1 MTITQLQ
8 EAIDTN
14 LTASGADKITAAELR
29 TVMGNIK
36 DELLARGITIVA
48 DTTALAALSGANY
61 KAAIVESNGVFK
73 WLSSGTANGTTIFA
87 AAGGGTWNRII
98 SVTGGGASAINDL
111 TDVTITSAATG
122 DSLEYNGSAFVN
134 VNKTFTEL
142 TGTTWDGSNKYKTS
156 LSGNLA
162 LTLNSTKVAGILVI
176 EDNNSHTLTING
188 TSVPVNATTA
198 TQIGFTKA
206 NGVYYITDKDG
217 LTITV
222 AGPDVTAPTVISA
235 TAIDANT
242 IEVVLSEAVTLTN
255 SGWSFKQ
262 NGSTI
267 TPDSVTGSGTDT
279 LQFVFSETMLDTDTI
294 LRSYN
299 SATGNTIDASGN
311 ELVTFTDQAVDN
323 EITSQYGTDIT
334 VFDKDALMTKVGTEY
349 ISDAA
354 AYIRVN
360 AITTDSLTGNG
371 SFVIDMLDA
380 GPIYGPEFGMKTTQV
395 KGNYT
400 TWIVGLVKE
409 TNKFRVY
416 ENGVSGTL
424 ISTVI
429 INDDKVE
436 LQRTGTTVKAR
447 LFRAG
452 VWSDLYTF
460 STSVSGTVYMGFTAV
475 DDGTYVSKVSN
486 PRIKI

>member
-1 MTITQLQ
+1 MPNKKISQLT
-8 EAIDTN
+8 E
-14 LTASGADKITAAELR
+14 E
-29 TVMGNIK
+29 
-36 DELLARGITIVA
+36 
-48 DTTALAALSGANY
+48 TAL
-61 KAAIVESNGVFK
+61 E
-73 WLSSGTANGTTIFA
+73 
-87 AAGGGTWNRII
+87 
-98 SVTGGGASAINDL
+98 L
-111 TDVTITSAATG
+111 TDVVPVADPTTGEAKKATVE
-122 DSLEYNGSAFVN
+122 SLLA

-162 LTLNSTKVAGILVI
+162 LTLNTTKVSGVLVI

-188 TSVPVNATTA
+188 TSVPINATVA
-198 TQIGFTKA
+198 TVIAFVKA
-206 NGVYYITDKDG
+206 NGVYYIIDKDG
-217 LTITV
+217 LTVTV
-222 AGPDVTAPTVISA
+222 AGPDVTAPTVVSA

-242 IEVVLSEAVTLTN
+242 IEIVFSEAVTATN
-255 SGWSFKQ
+255 VGWSFKQ

-267 TPDSVTGSGTDT
+267 TPDSITGSGTDT
-279 LQFVFSETMLDTDTI
+279 LTFVFSETMLSSDTL

-299 SATGNTIDASGN
+299 SSTGNTIDASGN
-311 ELVTFTDQAVDN
+311 ELLTFTDQAVDN

-334 VFDKDALMTKVGTEY
+334 VFDKDALMTQVGTEY
-349 ISDAA
+349 LSDAG

-360 AITTDSLTGNG
+360 AITTESLTGDG

-380 GPIYGPEFGMKTTQV
+380 APIYGPEFGMKTTQV

-424 ISTVI
+424 LSTVI
-429 INDDKVE
+429 INDDKIE

-447 LFRAG
+447 LYRAG
-452 VWSDLYTF
+452 TWTDLYTF
-460 STSVSGTVYMGFTAV
+460 STAVSGTVYMGFTAV